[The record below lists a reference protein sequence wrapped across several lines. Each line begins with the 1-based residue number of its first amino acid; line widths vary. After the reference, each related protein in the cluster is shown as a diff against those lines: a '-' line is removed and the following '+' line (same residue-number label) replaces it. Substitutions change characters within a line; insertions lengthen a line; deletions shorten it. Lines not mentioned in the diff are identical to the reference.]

1 MTNKEPQVQSERR
14 AWRAL
19 KIPNGDFTQRQFE
32 DLNDLPK
39 HKQYDR
45 LNEGMIKR
53 KQIKLVSRG
62 ERGGQP
68 NIYHRV

>member
-1 MTNKEPQVQSERR
+1 MTNEKPQVQPERR

-32 DLNDLPK
+32 EFNDLPI
-39 HKQYDR
+39 HTQYDR

-53 KQIKLVSRG
+53 KQIKLVSR
-62 ERGGQP
+62 ERGQP